1 MIQDM
6 KFFKKFKNIHVLFAL
21 AAIILVAVTRVIFI
35 YSQRDGH
42 HVDEVWSYGYA
53 NSYYQ
58 PEIFGGSDEADRMN
72 YGEWIS
78 GSVFKD
84 YISVSPDH
92 RFSFDSVA
100 YNSNSDLSP
109 ALYIYLLHFVCSF
122 CPGVF
127 TWKCALIIS
136 LLCFIPSL
144 ILIFKISYDLTKS
157 RFCSFFC
164 VIYYIFSGC
173 GTGNFIY
180 LRLYHL
186 LTLFTLLLFFVF
198 LKILQNPKPSVS
210 LFIVLPFISLLG
222 CLSHYYFLVIA
233 FAITMFSALILL
245 FKKRFKSFVSVC
257 VLMLI
262 SVGAF
267 FAIDPHIQD
276 MMRPFFMPEVS
287 DATNTVTGYYGY
299 PYHFDLGVANAHFF
313 YDTVGF
319 CINFN
324 IPDLIGF
331 IGGVVFVVIIILLIV
346 FLFRNEGFMKKIVSV
361 FLKFVKWLKN
371 AVVSLCK
378 SMDPMIFVAF
388 LASIFY
394 LLIVPISASLT
405 NMGFTDRYFFC
416 GMSLFLVFYASI
428 IAKIIETFICSNVS
442 KKVIIPVTAVL
453 FAILVFMLIRTHF
466 YINLFRFRDMGDHEL
481 ESMLSGKDCFVVIA
495 SGRDMTWLCPAL
507 SGANNVY
514 IVLHDDVTSDDYEY
528 PELDKDCVFLIL
540 RSGLM
545 TDEQK
550 SQLENEEAVELYGI
564 SVPNLNKSYD
574 QIMFELEEQT
584 GNTYQKVDEYY
595 TFIGA
600 LDLYECVE

>member
-21 AAIILVAVTRVIFI
+21 AAIIAIAVIRVIVI

-42 HVDEVWSYGYA
+42 HVDETWSYGYA

-58 PEIFGGSDEADRMN
+58 PEIFGGADEADKMN
-72 YGEWIS
+72 FREWVS

-84 YISVSPDH
+84 YISVSPEH
-92 RFSFDSVA
+92 RFSFDSVM
-100 YNSNSDLSP
+100 YNSKSDLSP
-109 ALYIYLLHFVCSF
+109 VLYIILLHFVSSF
-122 CPGVF
+122 YPGVF

-136 LLCFIPSL
+136 LLCFVPSL

-164 VIYYIFSGC
+164 TIYYIFSGC

-186 LTLFTLLLFFVF
+186 VTLFTLLLFFVF
-198 LKILQNPKPSVS
+198 LKILQNPKPSVA
-210 LFIVLPFISLLG
+210 LFIVLPFVSLLG

-245 FKKRFKSFVSVC
+245 FKKRFKSFISVC
-257 VLMLI
+257 TLMLL
-262 SVGAF
+262 SVGVF

-276 MMRPFFMPEVS
+276 MMRPFFSSEAS
-287 DATNTVTGYYGY
+287 DATNAVTGYYGF

-324 IPDLIGF
+324 VPDLIGF

-416 GMSLFLVFYASI
+416 GMSLFLVFYGSI
-428 IAKIIETFICSNVS
+428 IAKIIETFICSKVS
-442 KKVIIPVTAVL
+442 KKVIIPVSVVVFAV
-453 FAILVFMLIRTHF
+453 LVFMLLRTHF
-466 YINLFRFRDMGDHEL
+466 YINAFRFKDMGDHRL
-481 ESMLSGKDCFVVIA
+481 ESMLEGKDCYVVV
-495 SGRDMTWLCPAL
+495 SSDRDMTWLCPAL

-514 IVLHDDVTSDDYEY
+514 MVVHDDVTDDDYEY
-528 PELDKDCVFLIL
+528 PALDKDCVVLIL
-540 RSGLM
+540 RTGLM

-550 SQLENEEAVELYGI
+550 SQLENDEAVGLYGLH
-564 SVPNLNKSYD
+564 VPNINKSFEE
-574 QIMFELEEQT
+574 IMSDLEEQT
-584 GNTYQKVDEYY
+584 GNSYQKVDEYF

-600 LDLYECVE
+600 LELYECVE